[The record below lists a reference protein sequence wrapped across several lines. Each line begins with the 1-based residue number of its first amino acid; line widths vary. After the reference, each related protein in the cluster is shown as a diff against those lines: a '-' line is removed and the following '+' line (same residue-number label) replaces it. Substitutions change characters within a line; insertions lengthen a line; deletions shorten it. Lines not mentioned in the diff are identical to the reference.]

1 MAARPNAKFR
11 SPRCDM
17 SAKISIKCQ
26 LKSIF
31 CKIFQKFALNV
42 SILTSNW
49 PWSCWQRFKHYQSIC
64 FKINWNIFHRLVFLG
79 WNVERIMPHLSR
91 FAVTIKIL
99 DPCWSFSSFKFPSN
113 MNSMTNFCLSWFFD
127 AKNAS
132 KISLNCQNVFGCNM
146 YYSKLYCIA
155 LINSLQSKYSHTWY
169 FVLQFTW

>member
-1 MAARPNAKFR
+1 MNMISNNYFLSNICSIFTDIAHYLTAARPNAKFR

-64 FKINWNIFHRLVFLG
+64 FKIYWNIFHRLVFLG

-91 FAVTIKIL
+91 FAVKN
-99 DPCWSFSSFKFPSN
+99 KN
-113 MNSMTNFCLSWFFD
+113 SWFLVEFE
-127 AKNAS
+127 
-132 KISLNCQNVFGCNM
+132 
-146 YYSKLYCIA
+146 
-155 LINSLQSKYSHTWY
+155 
-169 FVLQFTW
+169 